1 MVSRQF
7 GELNG
12 GDLSLLGVRLD
23 VNARSYG
30 MTVQLAHTRG
40 SAQLGMFT
48 LCQRPHVNQAWT
60 LIQAWPSSLSVSAK
74 FHPTLTS
81 KEP

>member
-1 MVSRQF
+1 MVARQF

-12 GDLSLLGVRLD
+12 GDLSPLGVRLN
-23 VNARSYG
+23 VNAQSYG

-48 LCQRPHVNQAWT
+48 LCQRACT
-60 LIQAWPSSLSVSAK
+60 LSQAWPSSLFVSAK
-74 FHPTLTS
+74 FHPTLSS
-81 KEP
+81 KEG